1 MDRNAQFIE
10 AFQSLSAEVHLTA
23 INKGWWDDRHKLIEV
38 ARAHSPELGRFAELL
53 NASNLICLEHSEL
66 SEAVEGLRLN
76 SMDDKIPEFTSEEAE
91 SADVIIRIMDRSAA
105 RGLQVAEAVVAKMAM
120 NKGRTHKHGGK
131 GF

>member
-10 AFQSLSAEVHLTA
+10 AFQALSAEVHLTA
-23 INKGWWDDRHKLIEV
+23 VSKGWWDERDQLIAV
-38 ARAHSPELGRFAELL
+38 ARAHSPELGKFAELL

-91 SADVIIRIMDRSAA
+91 SADVIIRIMDRASA
-105 RGLQVAEAVVAKMAM
+105 RCLRIAEAIVAKMAM
-120 NKGRTHKHGGK
+120 NKVRTHKHGGK